1 MLMNELMSTDNYNY
15 NNELSPMKYYM
26 TARMAKKMKQQFEKW
41 YAQQFGKWYAEE
53 KAKGVKFNLS
63 EELEVY
69 GIDDV

>member
-15 NNELSPMKYYM
+15 NNELPPMKYYM

-53 KAKGVKFNLS
+53 KAKGVKFNLT

-69 GIDDV
+69 